1 MSRFFIDRPVFA
13 WVIAILI
20 MLAGALSITSLP
32 IAQFPS
38 LAPPAISVITTYPG
52 ASAKTLEETVTQV
65 IEQKLSGIDNL
76 RYIEAESTSSG
87 TLTLTVTF
95 ETGTDPDIAQVQ
107 VQNKVALAVPL
118 LPQEVQQQGV
128 QVNKA
133 VKNFLIVVGLISED
147 GNMSGTDLADYNSSV
162 LKDPISRL
170 PGVGEIQ
177 TFGTQY
183 AMRIWLDPD
192 KLTKYQLATSDVVTA
207 VKAQNAQVAAGALGD
222 LPAMP
227 GQLLNAT
234 IMAQSRL
241 QTPEQFGAIL
251 LRVNTDGSRVFLR
264 DVARVELG
272 SETYTTYARFN
283 GKPAS
288 GMAIR
293 PASGANALKTV
304 EAVRKKVDELSA
316 FFPPGVKA
324 IFPYD
329 TTPFVRISVQEVV
342 KTLIEAIV
350 LVFLVIYLFLQNWRA
365 TLIPTIAVP
374 VVLLGTFGIMAAC
387 GYSINTLTLF
397 GLVLAIGLLVDDA
410 IVVVENVERVMREE
424 GLPPKEATRK
434 SMDQISGALVG
445 IGLVLCAAFVPMA
458 FFTGSSGVIYRQ
470 FSLTIVSS
478 VALSVMV
485 ALILTPALCAT
496 MLKPVPK
503 GHHAKMRGFFGWFN
517 RVFDRSA
524 DSYARGVAAFLRHS
538 GRALVFYAFIA
549 AAVVALFLRA
559 PTGFMPDEDTG
570 VLFSMAQ
577 LPPGSTREQADKVLK
592 KMESHFM
599 ENEKDLMEGMFGVLG
614 FSFSG
619 NGQNQVLVFVKLKN
633 WEERRQPEQKVK
645 AIQDRAMAKFMEFK
659 DAFAFAFAPPAA
671 LELGNATGFDV
682 RLVDRAG
689 LGHDALMNARN
700 QLLGMAMQSSVVTKV
715 RPNGLDDM
723 SVYQIDIDQE
733 KASALALSLGEIN
746 SSLSTVW
753 GSTYINDFID
763 KGRVKKVFV
772 QGDAPFRMQPEDVNR
787 WYVRNGQGGMVP
799 FSAFATARWTMGSP
813 KLERFNGSPSVSI
826 MGEPAP
832 GRSSGEAMREV
843 EQMANALPPGIGI
856 EWAGLSYEER
866 LSGSKSAALYTIA
879 LLMVFLCL
887 AALYESWAIPFS
899 VMMDMPLG
907 ALGVVAA
914 TSLRNM
920 PNDIYFQIGLI
931 TIIGLS
937 AKNAILVVEF
947 AKERFD
953 RGATLIDAALHAVR
967 QRLRPILMTS
977 IAFGLGVLP
986 LALSKG
992 AGSGSQNAIGTGIVG
1007 GAVTTTLLGLFFV
1020 PLYFVTILQLFR
1032 VKPVNPPDDFT
1043 SPDDDSAEDE
1053 DEPDRK
1059 KELVQV

>member
-13 WVIAILI
+13 WVIAIII

-32 IAQFPS
+32 IAQYPS
-38 LAPPAISVITTYPG
+38 IAPPTISVIANYPG
-52 ASAKTLEETVTQV
+52 ASAKTLEDTVTQV
-65 IEQKLSGIDNL
+65 IEQKLNGIDNL
-76 RYIEAESTSSG
+76 RYIESASTSDG
-87 TLTLTVTF
+87 TVTITVTF
-95 ETGTDPDIAQVQ
+95 EGGTNPDIAQVQ
-107 VQNKVALAVPL
+107 VQNKVALATPL

-128 QVNKA
+128 QVNKS
-133 VKNFLIVVGLISED
+133 VRNFLIVVGLISED
-147 GNMSGTDLADYNSSV
+147 GRMSGTDLADYNASV
-162 LKDPISRL
+162 IKDPISRL

-207 VKAQNAQVAAGALGD
+207 VRAQNAQIAAGALGD

-264 DVARVELG
+264 DVARLELG
-272 SETYTTYARFN
+272 SETYTTLARYN

-293 PASGANALKTV
+293 PATGANALETV
-304 EAVRKKVDELSA
+304 AAVKKKVAELSA

-324 IFPYD
+324 IYPYD
-329 TTPFVRISVQEVV
+329 TTPFVRISVKEVV
-342 KTLIEAIV
+342 KTLLEAIV
-350 LVFLVIYLFLQNWRA
+350 LVFLVIFLFLQNWRA

-374 VVLLGTFGIMAAC
+374 VVLLGTFGVMAAA

-410 IVVVENVERVMREE
+410 IVVVENVERVMQEE
-424 GLPPKEATRK
+424 GLSPKEATRK

-470 FSLTIVSS
+470 FSLTIASA
-478 VALSVMV
+478 VALSVMI

-496 MLKPVPK
+496 MLKPIPK
-503 GHHAKMRGFFGWFN
+503 GHHEKKRGFFGWFN
-517 RVFDRSA
+517 RVFDRNA
-524 DSYARGVAAFLRHS
+524 DRYASGVGAFLRRS
-538 GRALVFYAFIA
+538 GRALIFYALIG
-549 AAVVALFLRA
+549 AVVVVLFVRA
-559 PTGFMPDEDTG
+559 PTGFLPDEDTG
-570 VLFSMAQ
+570 VLFAMAQ

-592 KMESHFM
+592 KMENHFF
-599 ENEKDLMEGMFGVLG
+599 EEEKDLVEGGFGVLG

-619 NGQNQVLVFVKLKN
+619 NGQNQVLMFVKLKD
-633 WEERRQPEQKVK
+633 WEERRRPEQKVK
-645 AIQDRAMAKFMEFK
+645 AIQGRAMGKFMQFK
-659 DAFAFAFAPPAA
+659 DAFAFAFAPPAV
-671 LELGNATGFDV
+671 LELGTATGFDV

-689 LGHDALMNARN
+689 LGHETLMGARN
-700 QLLGMAMQSSVVTKV
+700 QLLGMSMQNSVVTKV

-723 SVYQIDIDQE
+723 PMYQIDIDQE
-733 KASALALSLGEIN
+733 KASALGLSLADIN
-746 SSLSTVW
+746 ASMSTIL
-753 GSTYINDFID
+753 GSTYVNDFID
-763 KGRVKKVFV
+763 KDRVKKVYV
-772 QGDAPFRMQPEDVNR
+772 QGDAPFRMLPEDVNR
-787 WYVRNGQGGMVP
+787 WYVRNAQGGMVP
-799 FSAFATARWTMGSP
+799 FSAFSTTQWTLGSP
-813 KLERFNGSPSVSI
+813 KLERFNGSPSVSLL
-826 MGEPAP
+826 GEPAADH
-832 GRSSGEAMREV
+832 SSGEAMREI
-843 EQMANALPPGIGI
+843 EQMAKALPPGIGI

-879 LLMVFLCL
+879 LVMVFLCL
-887 AALYESWAIPFS
+887 AALYENWAIPFS

-914 TSLRNM
+914 TSLRGM

-953 RGATLIDAALHAVR
+953 RGASLVDAALHAVR

-986 LALSKG
+986 LALSTG
-992 AGSGSQNAIGTGIVG
+992 AASGSQNAIGTSIVG
-1007 GAVTTTLLGLFFV
+1007 GAITTTLLGLFFV
-1020 PLYFVTILQLFR
+1020 PLYFVTVMRLFK
-1032 VKPVNPPDDFT
+1032 VKPTHAPDD
-1043 SPDDDSAEDE
+1043 SDRPEDE
-1053 DEPDRK
+1053 NLDDEEAPEEE
-1059 KELVQV
+1059 KELALV

>member
-13 WVIAILI
+13 WVIAIII

-32 IAQFPS
+32 IAQYPS
-38 LAPPAISVITTYPG
+38 IAPPTISVIANYPG
-52 ASAKTLEETVTQV
+52 ASAKTLEDTVTQV
-65 IEQKLSGIDNL
+65 IEQKLNGIDNL
-76 RYIEAESTSSG
+76 RYIESASTSDG
-87 TLTLTVTF
+87 TVTITVTF
-95 ETGTDPDIAQVQ
+95 EGGTNPDIAQVQ
-107 VQNKVALAVPL
+107 VQNKVALATPL

-128 QVNKA
+128 QVNKS
-133 VKNFLIVVGLISED
+133 VRNFLIVVGLISED
-147 GNMSGTDLADYNSSV
+147 GRMSGTDLADYNASV
-162 LKDPISRL
+162 IKDPISRL

-207 VKAQNAQVAAGALGD
+207 VRAQNAQIAAGALGD

-264 DVARVELG
+264 DVARLELG
-272 SETYTTYARFN
+272 SETYTTLARYN

-293 PASGANALKTV
+293 PATGANALETV
-304 EAVRKKVDELSA
+304 AAVKKKVAELSA

-324 IFPYD
+324 IYPYD
-329 TTPFVRISVQEVV
+329 TTPFVRISVKEVV
-342 KTLIEAIV
+342 KTLLEAIV
-350 LVFLVIYLFLQNWRA
+350 LVFLVIFLFLQNWRA

-374 VVLLGTFGIMAAC
+374 VVLLGTFGVMAAA

-410 IVVVENVERVMREE
+410 IVVVENVERVMQEE
-424 GLPPKEATRK
+424 GLSPKEATRK

-470 FSLTIVSS
+470 FSLTIASA
-478 VALSVMV
+478 VALSVMI

-496 MLKPVPK
+496 MLKPIPK
-503 GHHAKMRGFFGWFN
+503 GHHEKKRGFFGWFN
-517 RVFDRSA
+517 RVFDRNA
-524 DSYARGVAAFLRHS
+524 DRYASGVGAFLRRS
-538 GRALVFYAFIA
+538 GRALIFYALIG
-549 AAVVALFLRA
+549 AVVVVLFVRA
-559 PTGFMPDEDTG
+559 PTGFLPDEDTG
-570 VLFSMAQ
+570 VLFAMAQ

-592 KMESHFM
+592 KMENHFF
-599 ENEKDLMEGMFGVLG
+599 EEEKDLVEGGFGVLG

-619 NGQNQVLVFVKLKN
+619 NGQNQVLMFVKLKD
-633 WEERRQPEQKVK
+633 WEERRRPEQKVK
-645 AIQDRAMAKFMEFK
+645 AIQGRAMGKFMQFK
-659 DAFAFAFAPPAA
+659 DAFAFAFAPPAV
-671 LELGNATGFDV
+671 LELGTATGFDV

-689 LGHDALMNARN
+689 LGHETLMGARN
-700 QLLGMAMQSSVVTKV
+700 QLLGMSMQNSVVTKV

-723 SVYQIDIDQE
+723 PMYQIDIDQE
-733 KASALALSLGEIN
+733 KASALGLSLADIN
-746 SSLSTVW
+746 ASMSTIL
-753 GSTYINDFID
+753 GSTYVNDFID
-763 KGRVKKVFV
+763 KDRVKKVYV
-772 QGDAPFRMQPEDVNR
+772 QGDAPFRMLPEDVNR
-787 WYVRNGQGGMVP
+787 WYVRNAQGGMVP
-799 FSAFATARWTMGSP
+799 FSAFSTTQWTLGSP
-813 KLERFNGSPSVSI
+813 KLERFNGSPSVSLL
-826 MGEPAP
+826 GEPAADH
-832 GRSSGEAMREV
+832 SSGEAMREI
-843 EQMANALPPGIGI
+843 EQMAKALPPGIGI

-879 LLMVFLCL
+879 LVMVFLCL
-887 AALYESWAIPFS
+887 AALYENWAIPFS

-914 TSLRNM
+914 TSLRGM

-953 RGATLIDAALHAVR
+953 RGASLVDAALHAVR

-986 LALSKG
+986 LALS
-992 AGSGSQNAIGTGIVG
+992 TG
-1007 GAVTTTLLGLFFV
+1007 
-1020 PLYFVTILQLFR
+1020 
-1032 VKPVNPPDDFT
+1032 
-1043 SPDDDSAEDE
+1043 
-1053 DEPDRK
+1053 
-1059 KELVQV
+1059 

>member
-1 MSRFFIDRPVFA
+1 MSRFFIDRPIFA
-13 WVIAILI
+13 WVIAIGI
-20 MLAGALSITSLP
+20 MLAGVLSISSLP

-38 LAPPAISVITTYPG
+38 LAPPTISVIATYPG
-52 ASAKTLEETVTQV
+52 ASAKTVEDTVTQV
-65 IEQKLSGIDNL
+65 IEQKLNGIDNL
-76 RYIEAESTSSG
+76 RYIEAESTSTG

-95 ETGTDPDIAQVQ
+95 EPGTNPDIAQVQ
-107 VQNKVALAVPL
+107 VQNKVALATPL

-128 QVNKA
+128 QVNKS
-133 VKNFLIVVGLISED
+133 VRNFLIVVGLISED
-147 GNMSGTDLADYNSSV
+147 GKMSGTDLADYLVSV
-162 LKDPISRL
+162 MQDPIGRL
-170 PGVGEIQ
+170 PGVGELQ

-192 KLTKYQLATSDVVTA
+192 KLTKYQLTTPELVTA
-207 VKAQNAQVAAGALGD
+207 IKAQNAQVAAGALGD

-234 IMAQSRL
+234 ITAQSRL

-251 LRVNTDGSRVFLR
+251 LRANTDGSRVFLR

-272 SETYTTYARFN
+272 SETYTTYARYN
-283 GKPAS
+283 GVPAS

-304 EAVRKKVDELSA
+304 AIVKEKVKEMEQ

-329 TTPFVRISVQEVV
+329 TTPFVRISVEEVV
-342 KTLIEAIV
+342 KTLIEAIL
-350 LVFLVIYLFLQNWRA
+350 LVFAVMYLFLQNWRA
-365 TLIPTIAVP
+365 TLIPSIAVP
-374 VVLLGTFGIMAAC
+374 VVLLGTFGVMAAA

-424 GLPPKEATRK
+424 GLSPKEATRK

-478 VALSVMV
+478 VTLSVLV

-496 MLKPVPK
+496 ILLPIQK
-503 GHHAKMRGFFGWFN
+503 GHHARERGFFGWFN
-517 RVFDRSA
+517 RVFDRNADRYASA
-524 DSYARGVAAFLRHS
+524 VGSFLRHS
-538 GRALVFYAFIA
+538 WGALVFYAAIA
-549 AAVVALFLRA
+549 VTVVALFMRA
-559 PTGFMPDEDTG
+559 TTGFMPDEDTG
-570 VLFSMAQ
+570 VLFAMAQ
-577 LPPGSTREQADKVLK
+577 LPPGSTREQSDKVLK
-592 KMESHFM
+592 KMENYFL
-599 ENEKDLMEGMFGVLG
+599 ENEKNLMDGMFGVLG

-619 NGQNQVLVFVKLKN
+619 NGQNQVLVFVKLKD
-633 WEERRQPEQKVK
+633 WKERSRPDQKVK
-645 AIQDRAMAKFMEFK
+645 AIQMRAMGTFMQFK

-682 RLVDRAG
+682 RVVDRAG
-689 LGHDALMNARN
+689 RGHETLVNARN
-700 QLLGMAMQSSVVTKV
+700 QLLGLCMQNPAVTKV
-715 RPNGLDDM
+715 RPNGLDDTPEYR
-723 SVYQIDIDQE
+723 VNIDQE
-733 KASALALSLGEIN
+733 KANSLGISIGDIN
-746 SSLSTVW
+746 SALSTVW
-753 GSTYINDFID
+753 GSTYVNDFID
-763 KGRVKKVFV
+763 KGRVKKVFM
-772 QGDAPFRMQPEDVNR
+772 QGDAPFRMLPEDVNR
-787 WYVRNGQGGMVP
+787 WYVRNAQGGMAP
-799 FSAFATARWTMGSP
+799 FSAFASAAWGTGSP
-813 KLERFNGSPSVSI
+813 KLERFNGTPSMSI
-826 MGEPAP
+826 LGEPAP
-832 GRSSGEAMREV
+832 GHSSGEAMQAV
-843 EQMANALPPGIGI
+843 EQMSKSLPPGIGI

-866 LSGSKSAALYTIA
+866 LAGSKSTTLYTIA

-899 VMMDMPLG
+899 VLMDMPLG

-914 TSLRNM
+914 TQMRGM

-947 AKERFD
+947 AKEYFD
-953 RGATLIDAALHAVR
+953 QGATLIDAALHAVR

-986 LALSKG
+986 LAISNG

-1007 GAVTTTLLGLFFV
+1007 GAATTTLLGLFFV
-1020 PLYFVTILQLFR
+1020 PLYFVTILRLFR
-1032 VKPVNPPDDFT
+1032 VKPLYASGKPG
-1043 SPDDDSAEDE
+1043 SKSAEPPRIKDAPE
-1053 DEPDRK
+1053 EQ
-1059 KELVQV
+1059 LAHI